1 MSMEPNELPIL
12 YRDRY
17 IIAVDK
23 PSGLVVHRSKMA
35 RDAVNCLA
43 LLRDQVGFW
52 VYPAHRLDRG
62 TSGVLLFSN
71 SPEIASR
78 IGSMF
83 AERSVHK
90 QYLAI
95 VRGWA
100 PESGII
106 DHPFADDEFDQPT
119 EARTEFERLATVE
132 LQHPIGPYETARYS
146 LVRAAPITGR
156 THQIRRHMRHISHK
170 VIGDTIYGEGRHN
183 RFFRERFGVHRLLLH
198 AHRLQLAHPLTGA
211 PLTLT
216 APLPDEFARL
226 FEAFGWNGVL
236 PPNDESMS
244 AVAVPIVGADGRS
257 AEP

>member
-1 MSMEPNELPIL
+1 MEPKELPIL
-12 YRDRY
+12 YRDRH

-62 TSGVLLFSN
+62 TSGVLLFS
-71 SPEIASR
+71 STPEVASK
-78 IGSMF
+78 ISAMF
-83 AERSVHK
+83 AERTVHK

-119 EARTEFERLATVE
+119 EARTDFERLASVE
-132 LQHPIGPYETARYS
+132 LQHPIGPYSTARYS
-146 LVRAAPITGR
+146 LVRATPVTGR
-156 THQIRRHMRHISHK
+156 THQIRRHMRHVSHK

-183 RFFRERFGVHRLLLH
+183 RFFRERFNVHRLLLH

-211 PLTLT
+211 ALTIT
-216 APLPDEFARL
+216 APLPDEFTLL
-226 FEAFGWNGVL
+226 FEAFGWAGV
-236 PPNDESMS
+236 PEPDHESMS
-244 AVAVPIVGADGRS
+244 AVGIPTVRAQNPSMER
-257 AEP
+257 